1 MLMLISNIY
10 TSDNYINYKKIVIIG
25 VYSII
30 FIIGLYFISD
40 TIYNDTINNDKNITI
55 NFKN

>member
-1 MLMLISNIY
+1 MLISNIY
-10 TSDNYINYKKIVIIG
+10 TNDNYINYKKIVIIG

-30 FIIGLYFISD
+30 FIIGLYFIGD
-40 TIYNDTINNDKNITI
+40 TIYNDSINNDKNITI

>member
-1 MLMLISNIY
+1 MLISNIY